1 MLGNG
6 QLEQL
11 LGSIGALNAR
21 VAIAWMTYCGLM
33 YVLSDLKTDYAKL
46 PYLEAWT
53 SVILGMIFTG
63 TCITGLACCVSL
75 AIKSALFVTRVISKM
90 KSR

>member
-1 MLGNG
+1 MLGSG

-11 LGSIGALNAR
+11 LGSMGALSAG
-21 VAIAWMTYCGLM
+21 VAIAWMTYCGSM

-46 PYLEAWT
+46 PYLGAWT
-53 SVILGMIFTG
+53 SAIHGMIFTG
-63 TCITGLACCVSL
+63 MCITGLACCVSL